1 MLRIR
6 AVSGECLIEI
16 DLVSFLETLPAEM
29 SPVRALKQHLHSMFG
44 LSRFRQRLVFPDDD
58 TVPHD
63 ERALRPGEVQV
74 VILSFC
80 QASEAQVE
88 ALRDAA
94 SSGLTSEVETILHR
108 LQDPDL

>member
-1 MLRIR
+1 M
-6 AVSGECLIEI
+6 
-16 DLVSFLETLPAEM
+16 
-29 SPVRALKQHLHSMFG
+29 